1 MIYRVAVYCTALS
14 LLVGCGV
21 EMPEQTEPKVR
32 YVTNKSI
39 AGVSMGGGAAAQIGL
54 SQPERW
60 TSSAFG
66 RATRGPS
73 RLCSHDP
80 TRLDGRLLLT
90 GVLGDITCPGT

>member
-14 LLVGCGV
+14 LLVGCGA

-60 TSSAFG
+60 DFVGILGAPLVDLQGF
-66 RATRGPS
+66 A
-73 RLCSHDP
+73 HDP
-80 TRLDGRLLLT
+80 TRLDGRLLLV